1 MRSLILIT
9 ALLACPAVMAQQNIS
24 RVNGAIQTEAGAR
37 YGTLETVNGAIS
49 VESGVSAGEVETV
62 NGSIRVAENASIVS
76 AETVNGS
83 ILIGENVVVKGDL
96 ESVSGRVDVGAGSH
110 IGGDIEVVN
119 GIITLTRARI
129 DGDVEGVNG
138 GINLHGSQVGGDIES
153 VNGDILIGRDSVVR
167 GDLIMHKKRGFS
179 FGFGASRKP
188 KVTIEAGATV
198 EGRLRFEREVE
209 LSISPDAK
217 VRHTEAVEG

>member
-24 RVNGAIQTEAGAR
+24 RVNGAIQTEVGAR

-179 FGFGASRKP
+179 FGATRKP

-209 LSISPDAK
+209 LSISPEAK
-217 VRHTEAVEG
+217 VQHADAVEG